1 MVVRRVS
8 DLGELSDAE
17 RKMLDEL
24 DTGEVIDIGETVPE
38 QGDEKRRVRAVL
50 IRLLLLGDDPDPKY
64 RLHEKGLRIRGAWI
78 PDRLDLEGCR
88 ELRDLAL
95 IDCRFE
101 ESPVLLSAELSNL
114 FLSGSR
120 LPGLSA
126 DRLHA
131 GGNVFLDGV
140 EASGEVR
147 LLGAKLGGSL
157 DCNGATFR
165 AEKDAEG
172 KPGKSFSDDRL
183 EAGGDVFLRGVEA
196 IGEVRLLGA
205 KLGGNLECDG
215 AMFQTNISSCTGGKA
230 LNLGG
235 SRVGGRLFL
244 RNNAR
249 FEGVLDLSAAK
260 FGGINDRPA
269 SWPGK
274 GNLILDRCQYGA
286 FSGHAPVD
294 AMARLDWLLRQ
305 DPARWGSEFWPQPYE
320 QLAKV
325 LREMGHGADARTVL
339 VEKECLQRAARRETW
354 QARLEGAR
362 LRLRVERDG
371 IAVVE
376 PEIDASL
383 DRFQPSDPRRECI
396 LEELRKSPEV
406 HRRLDGRDVD
416 PESVAGGADATD
428 RVDRVSAARAPI
440 WDYWWRLNL
449 LRVWDVLVGV
459 TIGYGRRPERA
470 AMWAVGI
477 FLLGWF
483 FFALAGGHGAIKPN
497 TPVVLRSDE
506 WVSYADAVGQT
517 QVQCFLE
524 QPRAASY
531 PRFNAFIYSAD
542 TLLPIVDLEMQGFW
556 IPDDRTWGGMWA
568 RGYLWVHIAV
578 GWALSL
584 LAVAGFSGLVKSD

>member
-17 RKMLDEL
+17 RKVLDEL

-38 QGDEKRRVRAVL
+38 QGDERRRLRAEL

-64 RLHEKGLRIRGAWI
+64 RLHEKGLRVRVAWI

-88 ELRDLAL
+88 NLRDVGL
-95 IDCRFE
+95 IYCRFE
-101 ESPVLLSAELSNL
+101 EGPLLRSTELSNL
-114 FLSGSR
+114 FLNGSH

-126 DRLHA
+126 DRLEA
-131 GGNVFLDGV
+131 RGGVFLRSVEATGEVRLLGAKLGGNLSCTGAKFRAEKDTEGKPAHALSADRLEAVGGVFLSGF

-147 LLGAKLGGSL
+147 LLGAKLGGDL
-157 DCNGATFR
+157 DCEGATFR
-165 AEKDAEG
+165 A
-172 KPGKSFSDDRL
+172 RT
-183 EAGGDVFLRGVEA
+183 GGDVR
-196 IGEVRLLGA
+196 
-205 KLGGNLECDG
+205 
-215 AMFQTNISSCTGGKA
+215 A
-230 LNLGG
+230 LNLVA
-235 SRVGGRLFL
+235 SRVDGALLF
-244 RNNAR
+244 RQGATVA
-249 FEGVLDLSAAK
+249 GVIDLTAAE
-260 FGGINDRPA
+260 FGTINDDARC
-269 SWPGK
+269 WPGK
-274 GNLILDRCQYGA
+274 GELVLDRCRYGA
-286 FSGHAPVD
+286 VTSGPVD
-294 AMARLDWLLRQ
+294 AESRLEWLALQ
-305 DPARWGSEFWPQPYE
+305 NPARWGEDFWPQPYE
-320 QLAKV
+320 QLARV

-339 VEKECLQRAARRETW
+339 VEKERLQRAARRRHW
-354 QARLEGAR
+354 QARLDGAR
-362 LRLRVERDG
+362 LRLRVERAG

-383 DRFQPSDPRRECI
+383 DRFQSANPRRGSI

-406 HRRLDGRDVD
+406 RRRLDRRDAV
-416 PESVAGGADATD
+416 PESVAGEGRATD
-428 RVDRVSAARAPI
+428 RIDRVSAARAPV

-449 LRVWDVLVGV
+449 LRVWDGVVGA

-470 AMWAVGI
+470 ALWAVG
-477 FLLGWF
+477 FLLMGWF
-483 FFALAGGHGAIKPN
+483 IFASAGGHGAIKPN
-497 TPVVLRSDE
+497 TPVVLRSEE
-506 WVSYADAVGQT
+506 WVACADAVGQT

-531 PRFNAFIYSAD
+531 PQFNAFIYSAD

-556 IPDDRTWGGMWA
+556 IPDDRTWGGAWA